1 MSETTETEVGKGAG
15 DPVAGPVVESTPA
28 EGAQPEA
35 ATPEAEGERKERDT
49 EGRRVAQVR
58 ARLAAAERERDALRA
73 ETEFYR
79 RQAQQQRPAEET
91 PEERE
96 ARRDREAD
104 ERAEAR
110 VTTRKFHDDGATQY
124 PDWQ

>member
-15 DPVAGPVVESTPA
+15 DPVPGPVVESTPA

-35 ATPEAEGERKERDT
+35 ATPEAEGERKERDI

-79 RQAQQQRPAEET
+79 RQAQQQSPAEET
-91 PEERE
+91 PEQRY
-96 ARRDREAD
+96 AR
-104 ERAEAR
+104 ERAGMRAELETELR
-110 VTTRKFHDDGATQY
+110 TERFHQQG
-124 PDWQ
+124 